1 MGGQPGPELVGDAER
16 TAALCDLLVGVGGGL
31 EQGVVGL
38 LPGRVVGGLVDA
50 GELLLEVGEP
60 VCGDAVGV
68 GLRELLAPPDQG
80 PILAQTSP
88 GPLTQPCGPS
98 RPLGPV
104 RETPGIGA
112 MRTRLRGAP
121 PDPPVLAV
129 PQRWRPR
136 SGARCNGLAIASRS
150 LSDDAPPARSRRPQP
165 AASLPPTL
173 RAQLRRAEPKLPG
186 GISQYLPRRS
196 CRRHASSPASNG
208 LIGRPSQPA
217 AAAANVLSDRLLSPG
232 PRPAHPLTS
241 LPLPVD
247 RPPLRV
253 SAERTDHP
261 GLHLRT
267 GAG

>member
-1 MGGQPGPELVGDAER
+1 MLPSMLPQRGRNRRFAGTFDPSCAHSGLSGHAK
-16 TAALCDLLVGVGGGL
+16 TAWLRQNEVCDLCPICEAVLGRCQARKSTGGARNLLRDSGGAGL
-31 EQGVVGL
+31 GETAFGL
-38 LPGRVVGGLVDA
+38 K
-50 GELLLEVGEP
+50 
-60 VCGDAVGV
+60 
-68 GLRELLAPPDQG
+68 
-80 PILAQTSP
+80 
-88 GPLTQPCGPS
+88 
-98 RPLGPV
+98 

-121 PDPPVLAV
+121 PRPTVLAV
-129 PQRWRPR
+129 PQRWPSIWGPMQRLGHSVKVSQR
-136 SGARCNGLAIASRS
+136 RCSARAEP
-150 LSDDAPPARSRRPQP
+150 APPACGEPASNSPRST
-165 AASLPPTL
+165 ASS
-173 RAQLRRAEPKLPG
+173 RAQLPG

-217 AAAANVLSDRLLSPG
+217 AAAANVSWDRLLSPG

>member
-104 RETPGIGA
+104 RETPGSGA
-112 MRTRLRGAP
+112 MRTRLRRCAP
-121 PDPPVLAV
+121 RPTGLGSATEVAPSIWGPMQRLGHSVKVSQRRCSARAEPAPSACGEPASNSPRSTASSRAQTARRHLAV
-129 PQRWRPR
+129 P
-136 SGARCNGLAIASRS
+136 S
-150 LSDDAPPARSRRPQP
+150 
-165 AASLPPTL
+165 PTEL
-173 RAQLRRAEPKLPG
+173 
-186 GISQYLPRRS
+186 
-196 CRRHASSPASNG
+196 
-208 LIGRPSQPA
+208 
-217 AAAANVLSDRLLSPG
+217 
-232 PRPAHPLTS
+232 
-241 LPLPVD
+241 
-247 RPPLRV
+247 
-253 SAERTDHP
+253 
-261 GLHLRT
+261 
-267 GAG
+267 